1 MSSTFYRSLCFL
13 MVVVPAKSDTDA
25 ATATSWRM
33 DRSSSSRKREGGR
46 PPPPPHLTVPENVSI
61 FARQRQPENGDAD
74 PITTFYMYTE
84 PELDHGW
91 LESCGGFE
99 ELRMSTASEKLAE
112 VGLRRSLH
120 NSPLRVYDPLA
131 ATVFYVPVFEFASW
145 MLAALRNCS
154 SNVPP
159 KLLHSHDSRMRMAA
173 IVLRKSPHWQRCF
186 GCDHVFASSGTDA
199 PRSRIKTR
207 MRPLSDLLVC
217 ATAGRYKVRAG
228 GGCQVEVPYG
238 ANPHGVRLYE
248 AEPEADRPL
257 LVSFS
262 GTLDVC
268 CSGARIRCAVG
279 DALVSSYDAPDVAI
293 LASVRS
299 AGNNPI
305 GNKTCAARTL
315 SKLEAVSNASYADQV
330 RRIWTGSFS
339 SSWSFSSSNSSPS
352 INAAQ
357 ISMSGRAGHAMARS
371 IFCLI
376 PAGDTY
382 ISSRLYSA
390 IGAGCL
396 PVILGDPILRVAAF
410 ASRVNYSSFAVVVS
424 EKLFVRQ
431 PHMLVPLLRGMPRAE
446 VRRRQQAL
454 AEARPHIVFEAAN
467 SMRAGANFLELA
479 VNRCFSRMA
488 KCGTTHVQRHAQ
500 HNASTRNASTRSQAL

>member
-1 MSSTFYRSLCFL
+1 MSPASLFLLFLLASATSRS
-13 MVVVPAKSDTDA
+13 VASATSQTTATKGARSGSKPGGKSAADA
-25 ATATSWRM
+25 AAAGS
-33 DRSSSSRKREGGR
+33 
-46 PPPPPHLTVPENVSI
+46 
-61 FARQRQPENGDAD
+61 ARLAQRQPENGDAH
-74 PITTFYMYTE
+74 PRTTFYMYTE

-131 ATVFYVPVFEFASW
+131 ATVFYVPVFEFASR

-159 KLLHSHDSRMRMAA
+159 TLLDSHYSRMRMAA
-173 IVLRKSPHWQRCF
+173 TVLRKSPHWQRCF

-199 PRSRIKTR
+199 PGARINTR

-217 ATAGRYKVRAG
+217 ATAGRYKARAG

-262 GTLDVC
+262 GSLDVC

-305 GNKTCAARTL
+305 NNKTCAARTL

-339 SSWSFSSSNSSPS
+339 SSWSFSSSDSSSS

-396 PVILGDPILRVAAF
+396 PVILGDPILRIAAF

-424 EKLFVRQ
+424 EKIFVRQ

-454 AEARPHIVFEAAN
+454 AEARPHIVFEAAD
-467 SMRAGANFLELA
+467 STRAGANFLELA

-488 KCGTTHVQRHAQ
+488 KCGITHVQRHAQ
-500 HNASTRNASTRSQAL
+500 HNTSTRSQAL

>member
-1 MSSTFYRSLCFL
+1 
-13 MVVVPAKSDTDA
+13 
-25 ATATSWRM
+25 
-33 DRSSSSRKREGGR
+33 
-46 PPPPPHLTVPENVSI
+46 
-61 FARQRQPENGDAD
+61 
-74 PITTFYMYTE
+74 
-84 PELDHGW
+84 
-91 LESCGGFE
+91 
-99 ELRMSTASEKLAE
+99 
-112 VGLRRSLH
+112 
-120 NSPLRVYDPLA
+120 
-131 ATVFYVPVFEFASW
+131 

-154 SNVPP
+154 SNVQPT
-159 KLLHSHDSRMRMAA
+159 LLHSHHSRMVAA
-173 IVLRKSPHWQRCF
+173 ATVLRKSPHWQRCF
-186 GCDHVFASSGTDA
+186 GCDHVFASSGTNAVGIHTRRRPPPSMDA
-199 PRSRIKTR
+199 NVWMRATAPIYSR

-217 ATAGRYKVRAG
+217 ATAGRYKAGVG
-228 GGCQVEVPYG
+228 GGCQIEVPYG

-248 AEPEADRPL
+248 AEPAADRPL

-262 GTLDVC
+262 GALDVC

-279 DALVSSYDAPDVAI
+279 EVLVSSYDAPDVAI

-299 AGNNPI
+299 GTGGSNLI

-315 SKLEAVSNASYADQV
+315 SKLEAVSNKTYTDQV
-330 RRIWTGSFS
+330 RRNWASSFS
-339 SSWSFSSSNSSPS
+339 SAWSFSSSESSSS

-357 ISMSGRAGHAMARS
+357 ISMSYRAGHAMARS

-410 ASRVNYSSFAVVVS
+410 ASRVNYSSFAVMVS
-424 EKLFVRQ
+424 EELFVRQ
-431 PHMLVPLLRGMPRAE
+431 PHMLVPLLRSMPRAE

-454 AEARPHIVFEAAN
+454 AEARPQIVFEAAN

-479 VNRCFSRMA
+479 VNRCFPRMA
-488 KCGTTHVQRHAQ
+488 KCTVDP
-500 HNASTRNASTRSQAL
+500 